1 MVPDNKI
8 FQDEQFLK
16 PSTFHMQRLSF
27 EKKGQKRDIWDL
39 AKVRY
44 IILGLENKKQ
54 KRQIFKEDRSTE

>member
-16 PSTFHMQRLSF
+16 APTFHVQRLSF

-44 IILGLENKKQ
+44 DISYLV
-54 KRQIFKEDRSTE
+54 